1 MKHRIPWADLWPDL
15 LAGLGLV
22 LLWAELGI
30 LLALLEATQ

>member
-1 MKHRIPWADLWPDL
+1 MKHRIPWSDLWPDL

-30 LLALLEATQ
+30 LLALLKAMQ